1 MSRLYLWFNPC
12 ALFYRTSAH
21 GTAGAVGARLS
32 LRPLFKE
39 GQRDGRTSG
48 ASAPRG
54 FQARF
59 ENAQGLMAGSRRLLC
74 MGLFSI
80 FLLNSHG
87 SQAEPDPSGRR
98 RKDGGR
104 TRDRTLDLSRV
115 KGTLSR

>member
-12 ALFYRTSAH
+12 ALFFRTSAH

-32 LRPLFKE
+32 LRPLTSE
-39 GQRDGRTSG
+39 GQRNGRTPG

-59 ENAQGLMAGSRRLLC
+59 ENAQGFMGGSGRLLC

-80 FLLNSHG
+80 FLLNGRG
-87 SQAEPDPSGRR
+87 SQAEPASG
-98 RKDGGR
+98 GGMVDAQGIEPW
-104 TRDRTLDLSRV
+104 TSPV
-115 KGTLSR
+115 